1 MYVLLK
7 ELVWESVDMA
17 WCAKEVSMWEA
28 GDIPVPA
35 SSDQQSKGGQSES
48 DPTQPVMGGQG
59 ISTST
64 TSKVKKR
71 NKLPGISAT
80 QKSVAD
86 FFVKNEYPVS
96 TLPVIPHYSLCEVC
110 DCPADRCDCVM
121 CVPEVPVVT
130 GPGTMKMNISQD
142 NSGGITRRESN
153 VSTDMRIVSM
163 RASSPAVNTTS
174 RIISPSSSS
183 GEEFSSEMLTEE
195 KGGRGVSRQPTI
207 NEFVCPS
214 SKKIIRKMKS
224 VTETLSEEH
233 ALYLSQS
240 QNWRQ
245 KLERF
250 KPDKS

>member
-1 MYVLLK
+1 M
-7 ELVWESVDMA
+7 
-17 WCAKEVSMWEA
+17 
-28 GDIPVPA
+28 
-35 SSDQQSKGGQSES
+35 
-48 DPTQPVMGGQG
+48 
-59 ISTST
+59 
-64 TSKVKKR
+64 
-71 NKLPGISAT
+71 
-80 QKSVAD
+80 
-86 FFVKNEYPVS
+86 KNEYPVS

-207 NEFVCPS
+207 N
-214 SKKIIRKMKS
+214 
-224 VTETLSEEH
+224 
-233 ALYLSQS
+233 
-240 QNWRQ
+240 
-245 KLERF
+245 
-250 KPDKS
+250 

>member
-1 MYVLLK
+1 
-7 ELVWESVDMA
+7 MA

-80 QKSVAD
+80 QKSVAE

-207 NEFVCPS
+207 NELFLCPS